1 MTEIII
7 HEEGCRGCELCIDV
21 CPTEVIEFDEQERI
35 ARIRE
40 AEDCIGC
47 LSCAYICPPN
57 VIEHNDIHLVQNF
70 YRDIGFSRKLGKFI

>member
-1 MTEIII
+1 MTEIVI

-21 CPTEVIEFDEQERI
+21 CPTEVIAFDELENI

-47 LSCAYICPPN
+47 LSCVYICPPN
-57 VIEHNDIHLVQNF
+57 VIEHKDIHLVQNF
-70 YRDIGFSRKLGKFI
+70 YRDIGFSQKLGKFI